1 MRLSAALTIALVN
14 LSIAAI
20 GFLLLTFR
28 IVREPWDLCVVVVIT
43 LVCPIGGLWFTVS
56 SIKRDRNR
64 GISKWQTAVGVLL
77 ALGMF
82 AYGLLLLSIR
92 D

>member
-1 MRLSAALTIALVN
+1 MRLSAALTIAFVN
-14 LSIAAI
+14 VTIAAI

-28 IVREPWDLCVVVVIT
+28 IVREPWDLLVVVVIT

-56 SIKRDRNR
+56 SIKRDRSR
-64 GISKWQTAVGVLL
+64 GISKWQTIVGVLL

-82 AYGLLLLSIR
+82 AYGLLLSMR
-92 D
+92 G